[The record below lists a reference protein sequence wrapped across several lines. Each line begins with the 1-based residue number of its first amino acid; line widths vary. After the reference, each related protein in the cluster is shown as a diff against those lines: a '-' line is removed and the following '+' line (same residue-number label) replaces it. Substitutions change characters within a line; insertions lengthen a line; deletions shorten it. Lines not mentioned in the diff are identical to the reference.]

1 MTSYTSQ
8 KNLAAVLFLTIFLS
22 ACGGGGDSDSSST
35 SANTPDNSQND
46 ETAEP
51 TTSEPII
58 SAPIIATPTSQ
69 GDEPSDGIPNAGGNG
84 SAENNVQAA
93 LSANNQFSLA
103 RTSCGLNGLSVDTEL
118 DDIAIQHANYIKHV
132 FANSSPTSFN
142 AHFENE
148 ISDIAS
154 VTGSNNP
161 FFSGLDLAD
170 RLINADYGNS
180 QYGVT
185 ENIAQ
190 SVYYSSA
197 GNFLSTEAV
206 ASSMAKSLLSAPYH
220 LRSLMLPTSGVVGT
234 GVVTYTPSSKNAANN
249 KGYVLVSN
257 AAGTKTT
264 ANKTLEGVF
273 TYPCQDVMGTVT
285 ALYNETPNPVRGS
298 GRNLRTDPIGQP
310 VYINMPSADKV
321 KVSNVK
327 FRDVQRN
334 IDVPIQLLDSDNDP
348 YKGTNYALPTNEA
361 FILPLTDA
369 LKSCESGSNKGGNCG
384 LYGNSEYKV
393 SFDILVDDKVLE
405 QQSFTFTTGKVNY

>member
-35 SANTPDNSQND
+35 SANTPDNSQSD

-51 TTSEPII
+51 TTSEPIT
-58 SAPIIATPTSQ
+58 SAPIIATPTEQS
-69 GDEPSDGIPNAGGNG
+69 GGAPNAGGNG
-84 SAENNVQAA
+84 SADNNVQAA

-132 FANSSPTSFN
+132 FANSSPSSFN

-180 QYGVT
+180 QYSVT

-220 LRSLMLPTSGVVGT
+220 LRSLMLPTSSVVGS
-234 GVVTYTPSSKNAANN
+234 GMVLYKPDAKNQ
-249 KGYVLVSN
+249 GYVLVSH
-257 AAGTKTT
+257 ASATQATKDTT
-264 ANKTLEGVF
+264 VSGVF
-273 TYPCQDVMGTVT
+273 TYPCQGVTDTVT
-285 ALYNETPNPVRGS
+285 ALYNESPNPVKGT
-298 GRNLRTDPIGQP
+298 GRDLRTDPIGQP
-310 VYINMPSADKV
+310 VYVSMPSANKI
-321 KVSNVK
+321 KVSNIK
-327 FRDVQRN
+327 FRDTQRN
-334 IDVPIQLLDSDNDP
+334 TNVPIQLIDFDNDP
-348 YKGTNYALPTNEA
+348 YVNTNYALSANEA

-369 LKSCESGSNKGGNCG
+369 LKSCEVNRAANQSQQCG
-384 LYGNSEYKV
+384 LYGNTKYQV
-393 SFDILVDDKVLE
+393 SFDILVDNKNLE
-405 QQSFTFTTGKVNY
+405 SKSFTFTTGKVNY

>member
-8 KNLAAVLFLTIFLS
+8 KNLAVVLFLAIFLS
-22 ACGGGGDSDSSST
+22 ACGGGGDSDSSSAST
-35 SANTPDNSQND
+35 NTPDSSQND
-46 ETAEP
+46 EAAQP

-69 GDEPSDGIPNAGGNG
+69 GDEPSDSTPDEEESWSADNNA
-84 SAENNVQAA
+84 QAA
-93 LSANNQFSLA
+93 LNANNQFSLA
-103 RTSCGLNGLSVDTEL
+103 RTSCGLNGLSTDEEL
-118 DDIAIQHANYIKHV
+118 DNLAIQHANYIKYV
-132 FANSSPTSFN
+132 FANSLPTSFN

-148 ISDIAS
+148 ISDISS
-154 VTGSNNP
+154 VTGPNNP

-197 GNFLSTEAV
+197 GNFSSTETV

-220 LRSLMLPTSGVVGT
+220 LRSLMLPSSGVVGT
-234 GVVTYTPSSKNAANN
+234 GMVTYTPSGKNATNN

-257 AAGTKTT
+257 AAGTNKTT
-264 ANKTLEGVF
+264 NKQLEGVF
-273 TYPCQDVMGTVT
+273 TYPCQDVTGTVT

-310 VYINMPSADKV
+310 IYINMPSANTV

-348 YKGTNYALPTNEA
+348 YIGTSYALPMNEA

-384 LYGNSEYKV
+384 LYSNSEYRV
-393 SFDILVDDKVLE
+393 SFNILVDDKTSE

>member
-35 SANTPDNSQND
+35 SANTPDSSQSD
-46 ETAEP
+46 EAAQP

-58 SAPIIATPTSQ
+58 SAPIIATPTEQS
-69 GDEPSDGIPNAGGNG
+69 GGTPNVDGNG
-84 SAENNVQAA
+84 SADNNVQAA

-118 DDIAIQHANYIKHV
+118 DDITIQHANYIKHV

-170 RLINADYGNS
+170 RLINADYGNF

-234 GVVTYTPSSKNAANN
+234 GVVTYTPSGKNAANN

-264 ANKTLEGVF
+264 TNKTLEGVF
-273 TYPCQDVMGTVT
+273 TYPCQDVTGTVT
-285 ALYNETPNPVRGS
+285 ALYNETPNPVS
-298 GRNLRTDPIGQP
+298 
-310 VYINMPSADKV
+310 
-321 KVSNVK
+321 
-327 FRDVQRN
+327 
-334 IDVPIQLLDSDNDP
+334 
-348 YKGTNYALPTNEA
+348 
-361 FILPLTDA
+361 
-369 LKSCESGSNKGGNCG
+369 
-384 LYGNSEYKV
+384 
-393 SFDILVDDKVLE
+393 
-405 QQSFTFTTGKVNY
+405 

>member
-1 MTSYTSQ
+1 MIANTSQ
-8 KNLAAVLFLTIFLS
+8 KSLAAVLFLTLFLTG
-22 ACGGGGDSDSSST
+22 CGGSSESEGSDPSVDGLNGSKS
-35 SANTPDNSQND
+35 D
-46 ETAEP
+46 EKVKL
-51 TTSEPII
+51 TTSEPIT
-58 SAPIIATPTSQ
+58 SAPIIATPIDQS
-69 GDEPSDGIPNAGGNG
+69 DKPSSGTPDTDSSVPAD
-84 SAENNVQAA
+84 NNTQAA
-93 LSANNQFSLA
+93 LSANDQFSLA
-103 RTSCGLNGLSVDTEL
+103 RSSCGLNGLSVDTGL
-118 DDIAIQHANYIKHV
+118 DDIAVKHANYIKYV
-132 FANSSPTSFN
+132 FTNSSPTSFN

-180 QYGVT
+180 QYSVT

-264 ANKTLEGVF
+264 TNKTFEGVF
-273 TYPCQDVMGTVT
+273 TYPCQDVTGTVT

-393 SFDILVDDKVLE
+393 SFDILVDDKTLE

>member
-8 KNLAAVLFLTIFLS
+8 KNIAAVLFLTMFLS
-22 ACGGGGDSDSSST
+22 ACGGGGDSDSGST
-35 SANTPDNSQND
+35 SANTPDSSQND
-46 ETAEP
+46 EAAQP

-58 SAPIIATPTSQ
+58 SAPIIATPISQ
-69 GDEPSDGIPNAGGNG
+69 GDEPSDGIPNAGGDG
-84 SAENNVQAA
+84 AADNNIQAA
-93 LSANNQFSLA
+93 LGANNQFSLA

-118 DDIAIQHANYIKHV
+118 DDLAIQHANYIKYV

-148 ISDIAS
+148 ITNIAS
-154 VTGSNNP
+154 ATGTNNP

-197 GNFLSTEAV
+197 GNFSNTEV
-206 ASSMAKSLLSAPYH
+206 VTSSMAKSLLSAPYH
-220 LRSLMLPTSGVVGT
+220 LRSLMLPTSDVVGT
-234 GVVTYTPSSKNAANN
+234 GMVTYTPNGKSATNN

-257 AAGTKTT
+257 AAATKTT
-264 ANKTLEGVF
+264 TNKTLEGIF
-273 TYPCQDVMGTVT
+273 TYPCQGVKGTVT

-321 KVSNVK
+321 KVNNVK
-327 FRDVQRN
+327 FHDVQRN
-334 IDVPIQLLDSDNDP
+334 IDVPIQLLDFDNDP

-369 LKSCESGSNKGGNCG
+369 LTSCELGSNKGGNCG

-393 SFDILVDDKVLE
+393 SFDILVDDKTLE
-405 QQSFTFTTGKVNY
+405 QQSFTFTTGRVNY